1 LAHLSL
7 LLSADFLLTF
17 CSQCNEKC
25 ITTEAGDAWNKFE
38 SAKVTQCAMAILT
51 VLALFG
57 DDIRVLFLAKAA
69 DDGWSVLTLMIL
81 IIFGIEWAG
90 NSTFQRNY
98 FMSLFFFLDL
108 MVRVSLFPWL
118 FHDFSRD
125 FFHGVTFTG
134 DALPDP

>member
-1 LAHLSL
+1 
-7 LLSADFLLTF
+7 
-17 CSQCNEKC
+17 
-25 ITTEAGDAWNKFE
+25 
-38 SAKVTQCAMAILT
+38 MAILT